1 MTDPSDF
8 NFEHPPKSP
17 VDMVRAWFA
26 HAAEHSGLPN
36 PNAMVLAT
44 SSPAGKP
51 SARVVLEKGFDER
64 GVVFFTNRQS
74 QKGRTLTENPTA
86 AVVFH
91 WDPLER
97 QLRIEGRVTEVDEEE
112 SDAYFNSRPRGSRL
126 GAWASQQSRPM
137 EHRRELDQRQAELE
151 RTYEGRDV
159 PRPPHWG
166 GYRISLDRIEF
177 WEGQPSRLHDRLVY
191 VADGGDWTVQRLQP

>member
-1 MTDPSDF
+1 MTNPSDH
-8 NFEHPPKSP
+8 NFEHPPENP
-17 VDMVRAWFA
+17 VEMVRAWFA

-44 SSPAGKP
+44 SNPAGKP

-64 GVVFFTNRQS
+64 GVTFFTNRQS
-74 QKGRTLTENPTA
+74 HKGCELTENPTA

-91 WDPLER
+91 WDTLER
-97 QLRIEGRVTEVDEEE
+97 QLRIEGKVTEVDDEE

-126 GAWASQQSRPM
+126 GAWASRQSTPI

-151 RTYEGRDV
+151 RTYEGKDV

-177 WEGQPSRLHDRLVY
+177 WQGRPSRLHDRLVY
-191 VADGGDWTVQRLQP
+191 VANGDDWTIQRLQP

>member
-1 MTDPSDF
+1 
-8 NFEHPPKSP
+8 
-17 VDMVRAWFA
+17 
-26 HAAEHSGLPN
+26 
-36 PNAMVLAT
+36 MVLAT